1 MAVFRS
7 EVIVTLALNPLA
19 TNFRKPYFSPLKPRA
34 AIQQLKPASG
44 DGHKAQNSK
53 SAAISDSLK
62 LLEWDAVCDLVSSF
76 AGTQLGRETVKGQLW
91 SVAEL
96 SYEETKMRLEET
108 SAAIEFIN
116 YCSGGMDFAGIDVLL
131 VKSAI
136 GQASKGFSISGLEAK
151 AVACLIEF
159 AENLQS
165 TFEGAVKEDAD
176 WYNRFMPLAEV
187 MMNVS
192 ICHSLVASVK
202 KIIDEDGY
210 VKDSASSELKRYR
223 DQVLMVER
231 KLYLL
236 MDKLARNNRNESSSL
251 EVCNVDGRW
260 CIKYMSNKLENFD
273 GLLLSS
279 SGSDY
284 LVEPIAAVELNDELQ
299 QARALAAK
307 VEEDVLSQLTDKML
321 AQLGSI
327 QNLLDTMIQLD
338 AVAARAKYSIEYG
351 ATYPNIFL
359 PCEMIRSL
367 TVDGDSCLNG
377 TSSKSSF
384 FHHQREW
391 KLYLQKA
398 YHPLLLKQYREN
410 LENARKALANAAS
423 DLRRK
428 KMQGKSMATDDSDS
442 HFDSMKLSILQ
453 MERRPPIPV
462 DFSISAKATVLV
474 ITGPNTGGKTVS
486 LKTVGLASLM
496 SKAVYADIGDEQS
509 LTQSLSTFSGHLKQI
524 SVGVLSIMYC
534 VAWNFTSLPSAS
546 NPNIMAIRSNSTSN
560 SLVLLD
566 EVGAGTNPLEGA
578 ALGMSLLE
586 SFAESGS
593 FLTIATTHHGEL
605 KTLKYSNHVFE
616 NACVE
621 FDEESLQPTYRI
633 LWGIPGRSNA
643 INIAEKLGLPYRILS
658 TARKLHGK
666 TSAEINEIIIDMESS
681 KQDFEQHLKDAQHYL
696 MSSRRLHQDLLMAR
710 ERVTKHID
718 TQRKSKAHSISE
730 FAVMARSILH
740 TKLQQYRQSALAQR
754 TSQSSTVDNSE
765 YKKQNLK
772 LMASSNRS
780 VDQTKS
786 SVIGKT
792 SHDKLV
798 RIPEVGETI
807 VVPSLGKEAVVLQVL
822 ASKGEIIV
830 QARNIKLRLKLKD
843 VVASE

>member
-34 AIQQLKPASG
+34 AIQQLKPVSG
-44 DGHKAQNSK
+44 DGHKAHSSK
-53 SAAISDSLK
+53 SAAISDSLR

-116 YCSGGMDFAGIDVLL
+116 YGSGGMDFAGIDVLL

-136 GQASKGFSISGLEAK
+136 SQASKGFPISGLEAI

-159 AENLQS
+159 AENLQA

-176 WYNRFMPLAEV
+176 WYNRFMPLAEA

-384 FHHQREW
+384 SHHQREW

-496 SKAVYADIGDEQS
+496 SKAGLYVLASEPVKLPWFDAVYADIGDEQS

-524 SVGVLSIMYC
+524 S
-534 VAWNFTSLPSAS
+534 
-546 NPNIMAIRSNSTSN
+546 AIRSNSTSN

-681 KQDFEQHLKDAQHYL
+681 KQDFEQHLEDAQHYL
-696 MSSRRLHQDLLMAR
+696 MLSRRLHQDLLMAR
-710 ERVTKHID
+710 ERVTQHIG
-718 TQRKSKAHSISE
+718 TQRKSKAQSISE

-754 TSQSSTVDNSE
+754 TSQSKTVDNIE
-765 YKKQNLK
+765 YQKQNLK

-786 SVIGKT
+786 SDIGRT
-792 SHDKLV
+792 SHDKLL

-822 ASKGEIIV
+822 PSKGEIIV
-830 QARNIKLRLKLKD
+830 QASNIKLRLKLKD
-843 VVASE
+843 VVASD

>member
-524 SVGVLSIMYC
+524 S
-534 VAWNFTSLPSAS
+534 
-546 NPNIMAIRSNSTSN
+546 AIRSNSTSN

>member
-7 EVIVTLALNPLA
+7 EVIVTLSLNPLA
-19 TNFRKPYFSPLKPRA
+19 TTFRRRPYFSPLKPRA

-44 DGHKAQNSK
+44 DGHKAHNSK
-53 SAAISDSLK
+53 SAAICDSLR

-76 AGTQLGRETVKGQLW
+76 AGTQLGRETVKAQLW
-91 SVAEL
+91 SAVEL

-116 YCSGGMDFAGIDVLL
+116 YGSGGMDFAGIDVLL

-136 GQASKGFSISGLEAK
+136 GQASKGFPISGLEAI

-159 AENLQS
+159 AENLQA
-165 TFEGAVKEDAD
+165 TFEGAVKEDAA

-223 DQVLMVER
+223 DQVLIVER

-321 AQLGSI
+321 AELGSI

-338 AVAARAKYSIEYG
+338 AVAARAKYGIEYG

-367 TVDGDSCLNG
+367 TVDGDSGLNG
-377 TSSKSSF
+377 TSSKPSF
-384 FHHQREW
+384 SHHQREW

-410 LENARKALANAAS
+410 LENARKALTNAAS

-442 HFDSMKLSILQ
+442 YLDSMKLSILQ

-462 DFSISAKATVLV
+462 DFAISAKATVLV

-496 SKAVYADIGDEQS
+496 SKAGLYVLASEPAKLPWFDAVYADIGDEQS

-524 SVGVLSIMYC
+524 S
-534 VAWNFTSLPSAS
+534 
-546 NPNIMAIRSNSTSN
+546 AIRSNSTSN

-621 FDEESLQPTYRI
+621 FDEDSLQPTYRI

-681 KQDFEQHLKDAQHYL
+681 KQDFEQNLKDAQHYL
-696 MSSRRLHQDLLMAR
+696 MLSRRLQQDLLMAR
-710 ERVTKHID
+710 ERVTKHSD
-718 TQRKSKAHSISE
+718 TLRKSKAQSISE

-740 TKLQQYRQSALAQR
+740 TKLQQYRQSAVAQS
-754 TSQSSTVDNSE
+754 TSQSTTVDNSE
-765 YKKQNLK
+765 FKKQNLK
-772 LMASSNRS
+772 LIASSNCS
-780 VDQTKS
+780 VEQTKS
-786 SVIGKT
+786 SDIGKT
-792 SHDKLV
+792 SPDKLL
-798 RIPEVGETI
+798 RIPEVGEKI

-822 ASKGEIIV
+822 PSKGEIIV
-830 QARNIKLRLKLKD
+830 QSRNIKLRLKLKD

>member
-307 VEEDVLSQLTDKML
+307 VEEDVLSQLTDK
-321 AQLGSI
+321 
-327 QNLLDTMIQLD
+327 
-338 AVAARAKYSIEYG
+338 VAARAKYSIEYG

-496 SKAVYADIGDEQS
+496 SKAGLYVLASEPVKLPWFDAVYADIGDEQS

-524 SVGVLSIMYC
+524 S
-534 VAWNFTSLPSAS
+534 
-546 NPNIMAIRSNSTSN
+546 AIRSNSTSN

>member
-496 SKAVYADIGDEQS
+496 SKAGLYVLASEPVKLPWFDAVYADIGDEQS

-524 SVGVLSIMYC
+524 S
-534 VAWNFTSLPSAS
+534 
-546 NPNIMAIRSNSTSN
+546 AIRSNSTSN